1 MTSAACRSTALNVVP
16 GGGDGPHQWLTS
28 RAHPGKHRGV
38 KCICGMLVI
47 FIHHSTVGDEPSPGL
62 PISGSNRA
70 PSSGRFMFE
79 ALTSIPNASV
89 SMGVRLHISRA
100 GRKTSHACSVVAPEY
115 TSAPNSLSQA
125 NNTGQ
130 HRQRLPI
137 CRSYGDFGIHLPEA
151 AQPGTFIDPAK
162 RTADHKE
169 LPRLQRDEHPFECPL
184 TLGMRQQLNKFGG
197 PFSRSLSKR

>member
-1 MTSAACRSTALNVVP
+1 
-16 GGGDGPHQWLTS
+16 
-28 RAHPGKHRGV
+28 
-38 KCICGMLVI
+38 
-47 FIHHSTVGDEPSPGL
+47 
-62 PISGSNRA
+62 
-70 PSSGRFMFE
+70 MFE

-100 GRKTSHACSVVAPEY
+100 GRKTSTPV
-115 TSAPNSLSQA
+115 SLSWHRNTLPRQTRYHRQ

-197 PFSRSLSKR
+197 PFSRPCRSGNETTYFFPPSGHQDGAGRPESQTGRPQSFRERHPGHTDWQHLRWGKISGS